1 MVFELR
7 DIPGLPLYV
16 ASNEGRIYRR
26 GKDTPLVGKPLNGYR
41 VVKLS
46 LEGGARKYCTVNRLV
61 CLAFH
66 GEPPDAAMQ
75 AAHLDSVRD
84 NNLPSN
90 LKWKTRTENVADKI
104 AAGTTN
110 DGERN
115 GMAKL
120 TLEQVLA
127 IRCSIENDFI
137 LSERYGVTKPTIRNI
152 KTGNSWR
159 K

>member
-1 MVFELR
+1 MGIEFR

-16 ASNEGRIYRR
+16 ASSEGLIYRK
-26 GKDTPLVGKPLNGYR
+26 GKTIPLVGKPLNGYR

-46 LEGGARKYCTVNRLV
+46 LKDGARRYCTVNRLV

-66 GEPPDAAMQ
+66 GEPPDASMQ

-104 AAGTTN
+104 IAGTTN
-110 DGERN
+110 DGARN

-120 TLEQVLA
+120 TLEQALA
-127 IRCSIENDFI
+127 IRGSTEDDFA
-137 LSERYGVTKPTIRNI
+137 LAERYGVIKSTVRNI

-159 K
+159 R